1 MNPVNEFISEIAEN
15 ISMPDVYHAI
25 RYLIQDPDSEIRD
38 FADLIVQD
46 SMLSGR
52 LLRIA
57 NTPFF
62 GFPRQA
68 NNIHEAIGLTGIMQ
82 MHDLI
87 LSCLS
92 MRTFATVPTQ
102 IFNMKA
108 FWKYSVDCGIAA
120 KTIAQYSMSMP
131 VNLYFSLGLLHE
143 IGHAAMY
150 AHKPEL
156 SAQALH
162 ESQHNG
168 ADIRQLEQE
177 YFGFDYT
184 QIGAELMQ
192 IWQLPELYQQ
202 VAAFHEFPQQLDTTN
217 RHTLNIVHL
226 AHLIC
231 QDPTV
236 GANHDLIK
244 KVRREDV
251 KLASLPENIDEL
263 IIKEIDEHADDI
275 VNALWPFGIAQQAM

>member
-1 MNPVNEFISEIAEN
+1 MNAVNEFISEIAEN

-25 RYLIQDPDSEIRD
+25 RYLIEDPESEIRD
-38 FADLIVQD
+38 FAELIARD
-46 SMLSGR
+46 SMLSVR

-62 GFPRQA
+62 GFPRRA
-68 NNIHEAIGLTGIMQ
+68 NSIAEAISLTGIMQ

-92 MRTFATVPTQ
+92 MRTFSTVPVQ

-108 FWKYSVDCGIAA
+108 FWKYSIDCGIAA

-150 AHKPEL
+150 AHQPEL
-156 SAQALH
+156 SVQALH
-162 ESQHNG
+162 DSQHNG
-168 ADIRQLEQE
+168 ADIRELEQQ

-202 VAAFHEFPQQLDTTN
+202 VAAFHDSPKSFDTNN

-226 AHLIC
+226 AHAIC
-231 QDPTV
+231 QNPTA
-236 GANHDLIK
+236 GASQELIK

-251 KLASLPENIDEL
+251 KLGSLPENIDEL
-263 IIKEIDEHADDI
+263 ILKEIDEHADSI
-275 VNALWPFGIAQQAM
+275 VDVLWPFGIAQQAM